1 MEWRNRCNI
10 SISVGLGTGSRDQ
23 QLAILNNILQTQLK
37 GLELQGSAVGPMVNL
52 RNIYNTLSKIVENAG
67 LKNPNAFFTDPDVG
81 MQNMPPPQPPQPTE
95 FEKVSQLQ
103 VQGENY
109 RKQIDSELKIKQLEK
124 DYQEMILKFETRIK
138 ELELQ
143 YGTRIDETQLRN
155 NAMLAKEEIV
165 QQGKIQEQAQKSLLE
180 QQKSALSELDQVA
193 RTMVNPN
200 NAKE

>member
-1 MEWRNRCNI
+1 
-10 SISVGLGTGSRDQ
+10 
-23 QLAILNNILQTQLK
+23 
-37 GLELQGSAVGPMVNL
+37 
-52 RNIYNTLSKIVENAG
+52 
-67 LKNPNAFFTDPDVG
+67 